1 MPGCPAPPPHYLP
14 RPTTPSDTQCRPCNA
29 VHRHTWAACGSPW
42 PGFALAPTC
51 MWASLAE
58 SDQSCQ
64 PSVVAA
70 GRRRHA
76 PRSRVDQRCRRV
88 LSIREPGRVASAT
101 HSRSTHHTAAAL
113 AHPSPT
119 GDALMTHSAT
129 SFWYPLSTWMPRPSC
144 LCPLFCEHTQPPSP
158 SRRDY
163 DLYWGSKPFWLM
175 ERASDALFLSYTLR
189 GNVYMN
195 G

>member
-1 MPGCPAPPPHYLP
+1 MRLTATTGLHVALLGLALPWHPSHPGCL
-14 RPTTPSDTQCRPCNA
+14 
-29 VHRHTWAACGSPW
+29 
-42 PGFALAPTC
+42 
-51 MWASLAE
+51 WASLAE

-70 GRRRHA
+70 GRRRRRHA
-76 PRSRVDQRCRRV
+76 PCSRVDQRCRRV

-129 SFWYPLSTWMPRPSC
+129 SF
-144 LCPLFCEHTQPPSP
+144 
-158 SRRDY
+158 
-163 DLYWGSKPFWLM
+163 
-175 ERASDALFLSYTLR
+175 
-189 GNVYMN
+189 
-195 G
+195 